1 MYQDGAHAEPH
12 SSHVATNS
20 DCPTVESPHCVSAVL
35 LQVALDVIS
44 AFELQP

>member
-20 DCPTVESPHCVSAVL
+20 DSPTVESPHSVSAVL
-35 LQVALDVIS
+35 PQVALDVIC
-44 AFELQP
+44 AFDLQA